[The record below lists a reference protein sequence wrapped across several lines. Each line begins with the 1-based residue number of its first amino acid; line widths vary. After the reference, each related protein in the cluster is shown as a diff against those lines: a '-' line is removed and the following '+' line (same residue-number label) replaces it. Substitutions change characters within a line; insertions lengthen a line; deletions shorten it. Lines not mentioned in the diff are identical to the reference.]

1 VNAASAP
8 ATRRS
13 ILERTRRAGRA
24 AWRLARACALTAAL
38 ALAWFGALPF
48 CAGNAERRRRLR
60 GYVFSRWSRACL
72 AAFNVRVTVK
82 GAPPKPPCFLVSNH
96 LCYLDILVLASQM
109 NAVFV
114 SMAELVHWPF
124 IGWMASSFGTVYID
138 RRKKRDIP
146 AANKSMESFLEKGF
160 IVALFPEGTSS
171 CGETVAAFRP
181 SLLEPAAHMHRPV
194 ASATLRYETG
204 PRDLPASQC
213 VCWVQSPFVV
223 HFLRLLTIDRIDS
236 TLIFHEQLIAESDRK
251 VLAERLHNEVQSRFE
266 PLR

>member
-13 ILERTRRAGRA
+13 ILERSWRAARA

-48 CAGNAERRRRLR
+48 CAGDAERRRRLR

-72 AAFNVRVTVK
+72 AAFNVHVAVK

-138 RRKKRDIP
+138 RKKKRDIP
-146 AANKSMESFLEKGF
+146 AVNDSMESFLEKGF

-171 CGETVAAFRP
+171 RGETVAPFRP
-181 SLLEPAAHMHRPV
+181 SLLEPAARSHRPV
-194 ASATLRYETG
+194 ASATLHYETG
-204 PRDLPASQC
+204 PRDLPASQR
-213 VCWVQSPFVV
+213 VCWVQSPFLV
-223 HFLRLLTIDRIDS
+223 HFLRLLTIDRIES
-236 TLIFHEQLIAESDRK
+236 TLVFHEQLIEDGDRK
-251 VLAERLHNEVQSRFE
+251 TLAERLHAQVESRFE
-266 PLR
+266 ALR